1 MADRRI
7 LACIPYFNCK
17 RYVRR
22 AVDSLLTQTH
32 RELTVLV
39 VNDGDP
45 DPPWD
50 ALAGIRDPRLVRYS
64 SNANHGPYFTLAA
77 ALDATTAPYL
87 LIQDADDW
95 SDPRRAAL
103 LLEMLQREGT
113 DLAVSA
119 QPQYVEQGNGV
130 RLVETRWAAASCSTT
145 PPRFTLTRSLGQGYA
160 YRVPHAGLF
169 RSAALHRV
177 GGYHAG
183 FRVGYDTLLT
193 NLLLMTG
200 RVSHTPLP
208 LYHRL
213 LRPQSLTHSSSTG
226 TGSAEALAAQNAIAT
241 MYKYCFERYEHY
253 LAGMIDSEQLAE
265 AVRGVVKRGISA
277 ADAADLFREAQRMR
291 KILQEAGVQ

>member
-39 VNDGDP
+39 VNDGD
-45 DPPWD
+45 
-50 ALAGIRDPRLVRYS
+50 RDPRLVRYS

-130 RLVETRWAAASCSTT
+130 RLVETRWA
-145 PPRFTLTRSLGQGYA
+145 
-160 YRVPHAGLF
+160 
-169 RSAALHRV
+169 
-177 GGYHAG
+177 
-183 FRVGYDTLLT
+183 
-193 NLLLMTG
+193 
-200 RVSHTPLP
+200 
-208 LYHRL
+208 
-213 LRPQSLTHSSSTG
+213 
-226 TGSAEALAAQNAIAT
+226 
-241 MYKYCFERYEHY
+241 
-253 LAGMIDSEQLAE
+253 
-265 AVRGVVKRGISA
+265 
-277 ADAADLFREAQRMR
+277 
-291 KILQEAGVQ
+291 